1 LSSFIIFPFL
11 WCLCELHGVRMPGV
25 TLMLAD
31 K

>member
-1 LSSFIIFPFL
+1 LNVLITFPFVGY
-11 WCLCELHGVRMPGV
+11 LCELHGVRMPGV